1 MTNDKTNK
9 KINKSLSDEMKIEAK
24 ISKIKIETPKGR
36 PLLHWVNKH
45 PLEYVTGF
53 PTQLTEV
60 FDPQKKDKFPETPK
74 YSELEKNWHNLLFH
88 GDNKEVLATLLEQGF
103 RSKVDLIYI
112 DPPFAS
118 NKDYMRKV
126 ELRGLK
132 DLGQIE
138 EDSESII
145 QQTMYEDIWK
155 RDEYYQFMYERLI
168 LLKELLSENG
178 VIYLHLDYRA
188 AHYMKVLMDEVF
200 GEDNFLN
207 SLVWM
212 FSTRSSIKTTWKR
225 THHDILLY
233 KKHSDPVFNWN
244 DEMVI
249 EPLSES
255 TISKYKYEDDI
266 GKYRLN
272 GRNIKGSPIRSAKD
286 VVPKWEETNPEWVVR
301 DYLRGGKVASDY
313 FFVEIENQASK
324 NRTDYATQKP
334 EELLYKLISASS
346 KPDQLVLDCFMGSGT
361 TCAVAQKLGRRWIG
375 VDVNKGAIQVTSK
388 RLQKIFK
395 ENQKLRYP
403 TFAIFKVNNY
413 DLRIL
418 KTEAKELAIQQYG
431 ITKVKT
437 DTFFDGLRDSGELVK
452 IIDFNHPLTLLDLQ
466 LIKDELD
473 KRPDEDRDIVV
484 ISLGRETKVDAWVE
498 EWNKKQPYKDT
509 RTKKRMRQF
518 IVFDLKDK
526 NFVSYE
532 PSKAEVEIKR
542 ASKGKVKIKI
552 TSFISPTIIKRLE
565 LEPGLLQ
572 KKIPDF
578 RSMIDVV
585 LVDTNYDGEVFKIN
599 FSDVP
604 EKQKDLVE
612 GEYDLEVSEKPTKV
626 AVKIIDMLGEEVLI
640 TKEV

>member
-1 MTNDKTNK
+1 MKNNK
-9 KINKSLSDEMKIEAK
+9 KQ
-24 ISKIKIETPKGR
+24 IKIQTPKGR

-74 YSELEKNWHNLLFH
+74 YSELERNWHNLLFH
-88 GDNKEVLATLLEQGF
+88 GDNKEVLATLLELGF
-103 RSKVDLIYI
+103 RGKVDLIYI

-118 NKDYMRKV
+118 NKDYVRKV

-132 DLGQIE
+132 DLGRIE

-155 RDEYYQFMYERLI
+155 RDEYFQFMYERLI
-168 LLKELLSENG
+168 LLKELLAETGS
-178 VIYLHLDYRA
+178 IYIHLDYRMV
-188 AHYMKVLMDEVF
+188 HYIKVLMDEIF
-200 GEDNFLN
+200 GEDN
-207 SLVWM
+207 LVNEIVWGY
-212 FSTRSSIKTTWKR
+212 RIQGVGKNTWARK
-225 THHDILLY
+225 HDTLLLY
-233 KKHSDPVFNWN
+233 AKSEEYFFKPEKEIIEYGKPFIDTKVKKAEVDKLSGKDKREIFELISNN
-244 DEMVI
+244 ESL
-249 EPLSES
+249 PL
-255 TISKYKYEDDI
+255 KYKKLLFDTYYS
-266 GKYRLN
+266 K
-272 GRNIKGSPIRSAKD
+272 
-286 VVPKWEETNPEWVVR
+286 VFVR
-301 DYLRGGKVASDY
+301 DVWDNDDTKPLISGSSEYTGYK
-313 FFVEIENQASK
+313 
-324 NRTDYATQKP
+324 TQKP
-334 EELLYKLISASS
+334 IGLLKRIINASS
-346 KPDQLVLDCFMGSGT
+346 PVDGLILDCFMGSGT
-361 TCAVAQKLGRRWIG
+361 SCVTAQLQNRRWIG

-388 RLQKIFK
+388 RLQKIIKDQK
-395 ENQKLRYP
+395 ETKYS
-403 TFAIFKVNNY
+403 TFVIYKVNNY

-437 DTFFDGLRDSGELVK
+437 DSFFDGLRDSGELVK

-466 LIKDELD
+466 LIVDELN
-473 KRPDEDRDIVV
+473 KRPDEDRDVVV

-509 RTKKRMRQF
+509 RSKKRMRQF
-518 IVFDLKDK
+518 IIFDLKDK

-532 PSKAEVEIKR
+532 PSKAEIEIKR
-542 ASKGKVKIKI
+542 AGKRKVKIKI
-552 TSFISPTIIKRLE
+552 TSFISPTIIKHLE
-565 LEPGLLQ
+565 LESGLLQ

-585 LVDTNYDGEVFKIN
+585 LVDTNYDGEVFKIG

-604 EKQKDLVE
+604 EKQSDLVK
-612 GEYDLEVSEKPTKV
+612 GEYELAISEKPTKV
-626 AVKIIDMLGEEVLI
+626 AVKVIDMLGEEVLI

>member
-9 KINKSLSDEMKIEAK
+9 KITKSLSDEVKIKAK

-60 FDPQKKDKFPETPK
+60 FDLQKKDKFPETPK

-103 RSKVDLIYI
+103 RGKVDLIYI

-132 DLGQIE
+132 DLGRIE

-155 RDEYYQFMYERLI
+155 RDEYFQFMYERLI
-168 LLKELLSENG
+168 LLKELLAETGS
-178 VIYLHLDYRA
+178 IYVHLDYRMV
-188 AHYMKVLMDEVF
+188 HYIKVLMDEIF
-200 GEDNFLN
+200 GEDN
-207 SLVWM
+207 LVNEIVWGY
-212 FSTRSSIKTTWKR
+212 RIQGVGKNTWARK
-225 THHDILLY
+225 HDTLLLY
-233 KKHSDPVFNWN
+233 AKSEQYLFKPEKEIIEYSKPFIDTKVNKAEVHNLSDTDKKKIAELINNNESLPLKYKKALFDTYYSEVFVRDVWDN
-244 DEMVI
+244 DETK
-249 EPLSES
+249 PLISGSSEY
-255 TISKYKYEDDI
+255 TGYK
-266 GKYRLN
+266 
-272 GRNIKGSPIRSAKD
+272 
-286 VVPKWEETNPEWVVR
+286 
-301 DYLRGGKVASDY
+301 
-313 FFVEIENQASK
+313 
-324 NRTDYATQKP
+324 TQKP
-334 EELLYKLISASS
+334 IGLLKRIINASS
-346 KPDQLVLDCFMGSGT
+346 PEDGLVLDCFMGSGT
-361 TCAVAQKLGRRWIG
+361 SCVTAQLLNRKWIG
-375 VDVNKGAIQVTSK
+375 VDVNKGSIQVTAK
-388 RLQKIFK
+388 RLQKVIK
-395 ENQKLRYP
+395 DQDRNTKYT
-403 TFAIFKVNNY
+403 TFAICKVNNY

-431 ITKVKT
+431 ITKIKT
-437 DTFFDGLRDSGELVK
+437 DSFFDGLRDSGELVK
-452 IIDFNHPLTLLDLQ
+452 IIDFNHLLTLLDLQ
-466 LIKDELD
+466 LIVDELN

-484 ISLGRETKVDAWVE
+484 ISLGRETKVDAWIE

-509 RTKKRMRQF
+509 RNKKRMRQF
-518 IVFDLKDK
+518 IIFDLKDK
-526 NFVSYE
+526 SFVSYE
-532 PSKAEVEIKR
+532 PSKAEIEIKR
-542 ASKGKVKIKI
+542 VGKDKVKIKI

-578 RSMIDVV
+578 KSMIDVV
-585 LVDTNYDGEVFKIN
+585 LVDTDYDGEVFKIG

-604 EKQKDLVE
+604 EKQNDLVN
-612 GEYDLEVSEKPTKV
+612 GEYELGISEKLTKV
-626 AVKIIDMLGEEVLI
+626 AVKVIDMLGEEVLV
-640 TKEV
+640 TREV